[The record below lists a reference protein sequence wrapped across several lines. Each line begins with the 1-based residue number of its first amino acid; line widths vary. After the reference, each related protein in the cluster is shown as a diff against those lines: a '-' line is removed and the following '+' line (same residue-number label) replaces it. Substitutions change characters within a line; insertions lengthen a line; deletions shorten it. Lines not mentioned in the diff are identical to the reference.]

1 MVMEVYKGIKGALN
15 YKDKKMADS
24 LRAAIQKKIEQD
36 PSFAKQFVPASTREE
51 LRLLHNEYCTE
62 DAVITEEYV
71 NPKKEQGESSFSEE
85 KKDVSGDSKNPADD
99 YEGVNVKTDSSG
111 QMNFID
117 EFDDEIEDSFEA
129 DPLKTGNRIKR
140 DYVIDD
146 GYVENAIKE
155 GSDEG
160 RTDFGEPTSAQ
171 QAFEIK
177 KPIDT
182 GSPFT
187 TDEKGQAK
195 KKEEPF
201 NPSFNDMDNGKKR
214 KQTTRMAKTI
224 VKAVCTLAERGFVW
238 YATKDINEGKLAE
251 YQMTGEIDLN
261 ILLTLEGNQ
270 KATVQTFFQNM
281 CVQAEQLAKIDKE
294 SQEELGDALAEV
306 LLEKGIAPTPMQ
318 NLILVSVQVFVLG
331 KGLQL
336 MAHKAQTSSVL
347 NQLRAM
353 QQGGTENQYARGK
366 DNVPQNEAPSQSAP
380 QPQAAQEAPSATV
393 VNDDDFFDGDGG
405 NSNFVEKGLSILD
418 SQK

>member
-1 MVMEVYKGIKGALN
+1 MEVYKGIKGALN

-62 DAVITEEYV
+62 DAVITEEYT
-71 NPKKEQGESSFSEE
+71 NTKKDKGESSFAEE
-85 KKDVSGDSKNPADD
+85 KKENVSGDSKNPADD
-99 YEGVNVKTDSSG
+99 YEDVNVKTDSSG

-160 RTDFGEPTSAQ
+160 RTDFGEPTSAK

-177 KPIDT
+177 KPIDN

-214 KQTTRMAKTI
+214 RATKRFAKT
-224 VKAVCTLAERGFVW
+224 VAQGFCMLAEKGIIYFGTRNITE
-238 YATKDINEGKLAE
+238 AKLTE
-251 YQMTGEIDLN
+251 YQLTGELN
-261 ILLTLEGNQ
+261 INLQLSLNDGQ
-270 KATVQTFFQNM
+270 IATVAQFFRNQRTLIEQT
-281 CVQAEQLAKIDKE
+281 AKFDNDFK
-294 SQEELGDALAEV
+294 EELEDLLFEW
-306 LLEKGIAPTPMQ
+306 LLEKGFVPNNTQ
-318 NLILVSVQVFVLG
+318 NL
-331 KGLQL
+331 GLFLIQAGL
-336 MAHKAQTSSVL
+336 EKAIPLAAIMAQNSEVL
-347 NQLRAM
+347 NQLRVIH
-353 QQGGTENQYARGK
+353 QSGSENQYARAT
-366 DNVPQNEAPSQSAP
+366 DNVPQNEAPAQSAP
-380 QPQAAQEAPSATV
+380 QPQAAQEAPSSTL
-393 VNDDDFFDGDGG
+393 VNDEDFFDGDGG

>member
-1 MVMEVYKGIKGALN
+1 MEVYKGIKGALN

-24 LRAAIQKKIEQD
+24 LRAAVEKKIAQD
-36 PSFAKQFVPASTREE
+36 PSFAKQFVPASSREE

-62 DAVITEEYV
+62 DAIVTEEYI
-71 NPKKEQGESSFSEE
+71 NPKKEEGGSSFAEE
-85 KKDVSGDSKNPADD
+85 KKDTTESSASDA
-99 YEGVNVKTDSSG
+99 YEGVNVKTDSTG

-146 GYVENAIKE
+146 GYVENAIKD
-155 GSDEG
+155 GSEEG

-171 QAFEIK
+171 QAFEIN

-182 GSPFT
+182 SSPFT

-238 YATKDINEGKLAE
+238 YATKDINDGKLAE

-281 CVQAEQLAKIDKE
+281 CVQAEQLAKIDKD

-318 NLILVSVQVFVLG
+318 NLILVSVQVFVLD

-353 QQGGTENQYARGK
+353 QQGGTENQYARAT
-366 DNVPQNEAPSQSAP
+366 DNVPHNEAPAQSAP
-380 QPQAAQEAPSATV
+380 QPQASAEEAPAATV
-393 VNDDDFFDGDGG
+393 VNDEDFFDGDGG